1 MWPANA
7 RLGLTVHRHS
17 PCIPSTAWRTPAL
30 LYLVNTAKPFSG
42 HDLHITAIFLWLLHH
57 ALTNNTADNVDDDP
71 DTVTAGDTESE
82 AATPESVAE
91 QAGAAQVSATFL
103 KISNLI
109 PSVSGQPKQGGAQP
123 SCCVASQPAT
133 LSEEDG
139 RGESALRAVT

>member
-1 MWPANA
+1 MHPLHCLENA
-7 RLGLTVHRHS
+7 CPPL
-17 PCIPSTAWRTPAL
+17 PCKHCQTLLWST
-30 LYLVNTAKPFSG
+30 Y
-42 HDLHITAIFLWLLHH
+42 LHITAIFLWLLYH